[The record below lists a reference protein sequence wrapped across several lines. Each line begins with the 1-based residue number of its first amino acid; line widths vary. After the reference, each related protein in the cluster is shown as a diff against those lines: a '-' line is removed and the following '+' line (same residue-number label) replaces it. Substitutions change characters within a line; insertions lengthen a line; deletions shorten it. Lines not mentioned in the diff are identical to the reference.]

1 MEKFDDED
9 LLSVLP
15 PSLRNGKELGK
26 KQKLVLAQLMIYE
39 GLDQS
44 KDYGYFYRS
53 NKDLCKDVGISEP
66 TLIVALGKLEDM
78 GLIERARGKRGIG
91 ASEYKVFKEKVEE
104 YSNTKK
110 QNFSNHYKKEL
121 LEMSDRIRDLEI
133 LVTSLKDRISKIEGK
148 DFSTEAES
156 ESEKE
161 AELEL
166 ELGYN
171 SLKNKEL
178 NNNNKLSNNRLS
190 NNILNNNILLNNIL
204 EENCNKVKETE
215 PLQSRAVKVETEDR
229 GWINSLFLDPNDFE
243 DNDSNEE
250 GWD

>member
-1 MEKFDDED
+1 MEQFTKDE
-9 LLSVLP
+9 LLEILP
-15 PSLRNGKELGK
+15 SSIRHGKELTK
-26 KQKLVLAQLMIYE
+26 KQKMVLGQLMMYN
-39 GLDQS
+39 GLNKS
-44 KDYGYFYRS
+44 KDNGYCFRS
-53 NKDLCKDVGISEP
+53 NKDFCKDVGIETH
-66 TLIVALGKLEDM
+66 TLLSALRKLEDM
-78 GLIERARGKRGIG
+78 GFIVRRKGIRGIG
-91 ASEYKVFKEKVEE
+91 ASEYTLNVEGL
-104 YSNTKK
+104 YGKLKNKGADKPTDSTKAIE
-110 QNFSNHYKKEL
+110 EL
-121 LEMSDRIRDLEI
+121 TKRIRVLEGQVQFLMGIITPNDLENY
-133 LVTSLKDRISKIEGK
+133 TS
-148 DFSTEAES
+148 EAES

-178 NNNNKLSNNRLS
+178 NKNNKLS